1 LRPLDVV
8 GRVAIVLACVVGI
21 VVFAGRREDADACE
35 QARAALFSA
44 GLKHQA
50 PEAKIDAVA
59 DRCKDPETIAVTAA
73 GVTTAGHPDLAA
85 RLARIAVRRGPDE
98 FASWAA
104 LSQALRRSDP
114 AGSRRAAARARA
126 LNPRWGTGAGP

>member
-1 LRPLDVV
+1 
-8 GRVAIVLACVVGI
+8 VLACVAGI

-35 QARAALFSA
+35 SARAALFSA
-44 GLKHQA
+44 GLHHAA
-50 PEAKIDAVA
+50 PAGQVA
-59 DRCKDPETIAVTAA
+59 RVGDRCRDPETIAITAA
-73 GVTTAGHPDLAA
+73 GVATAGHPDLAE

-104 LSQALRRSDP
+104 LSQATRKSDP
-114 AGSRRAAARARA
+114 AESRRAAARARA

>member
-1 LRPLDVV
+1 M
-8 GRVAIVLACVVGI
+8 AIVVACVAGI
-21 VVFAGRREDADACE
+21 VVFATRREDADACE

-44 GLKHQA
+44 ALKHAA
-50 PEAKIDAVA
+50 PIAQVDEVA
-59 DRCKDPETIAVTAA
+59 DRCRDPETIAITAA
-73 GVTTAGHPDLAA
+73 GVVTAGHPELAA

-104 LSQALRRSDP
+104 LSQATRQSDP
-114 AGSRRAAARARA
+114 AGSKRAAARARA